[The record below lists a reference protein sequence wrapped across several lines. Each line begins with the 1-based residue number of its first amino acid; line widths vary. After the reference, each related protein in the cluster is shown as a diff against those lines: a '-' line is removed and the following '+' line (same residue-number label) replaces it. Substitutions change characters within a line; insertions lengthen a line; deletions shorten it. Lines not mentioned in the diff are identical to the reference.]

1 MKLAEIN
8 PYIRFA
14 SLLRYTARSQRVRVT
29 DCRLFYI
36 TEGSGR
42 IFLNGESYPLEECS
56 LVYCAAGSTYSIESE
71 ESFSL
76 LCLNYDLSLNH
87 SHQEA
92 SFAPCADPEQW
103 SSMAVFSDPVSDSA
117 FLSSH
122 LYVEDGSQFQRKIEG
137 IVEHFSENAPFS
149 RELCS
154 AELKQVLVGL
164 HRLEST
170 RLPPK
175 VSLVMEY
182 IRQHYREELTNERLA
197 GLVGYHAYHLTRIFT
212 AATGTTLHGY
222 VLRQRLN
229 RACYLLL
236 NTDMDLKELPEQ
248 TGFRSYPH
256 FSSYFKR
263 VYGVSPVEYRKQF
276 RTTV

>member
-1 MKLAEIN
+1 MKLAQIN

-14 SLLRYTARSQRVRVT
+14 SLLRYAAKSQTVRVT
-29 DCRLFYI
+29 DCRLIYI

-42 IFLNGESYPLEECS
+42 IILNGESYALEECS
-56 LVYCAAGSTYSIESE
+56 LVYCAAGSTYSIESNG
-71 ESFSL
+71 SFSL

-87 SHQEA
+87 SNQENA
-92 SFAPCADPEQW
+92 FPPCADPDQW
-103 SSMAVFSDPVSDSA
+103 GAMPIFSDPVSDSA
-117 FLSSH
+117 FLNSH
-122 LYVEDGSQFQRKIEG
+122 LYVEDGSSFQRKIES
-137 IVEHFSENAPFS
+137 IVEHFSESAPFS

-164 HRLEST
+164 HRLQSAQ
-170 RLPPK
+170 LPPK
-175 VSLVMEY
+175 IALVMEY
-182 IRQHYREELTNERLA
+182 IRRHYREELTNERLA
-197 GLVGYHAYHLTRIFT
+197 DLVGYHAYHLNRLFA

-236 NTDMDLKELPEQ
+236 NTDLDLKELPEQ

-263 VYGVSPVEYRKQF
+263 VYGVSPVEYRRQF
-276 RTTV
+276 RSTV

>member
-14 SLLRYTARSQRVRVT
+14 SLLRYSAKSRTVRVT

-42 IFLNGESYPLEECS
+42 ILLDGESYALEECS
-56 LVYCAAGSTYSIESE
+56 LVYCCAGTTYRIECT
-71 ESFSL
+71 ESVSL
-76 LCLNYDLSLNH
+76 LCLDYDLSLNH
-87 SHQEA
+87 SHLESPFPPCSDPNQWDTMPV
-92 SFAPCADPEQW
+92 FA
-103 SSMAVFSDPVSDSA
+103 DPVSDSP
-117 FLSSH
+117 FLNGH
-122 LYVEDGSQFQRKIEG
+122 LHVADGSSLQRKLEG

-149 RELCS
+149 RELCG
-154 AELKQVLVGL
+154 AELKQVLISL
-164 HRLEST
+164 HRLQSAQ
-170 RLPPK
+170 LPPK
-175 VSLVMEY
+175 ISLVMEY
-182 IRQHYREELTNERLA
+182 IRQHYREDLTNERLA
-197 GLVGYHAYHLTRIFT
+197 DLVGYHAYHLNRIFA

-236 NTDMDLKELPEQ
+236 NTDLDLKEIPEQ

-263 VYGVSPVEYRKQF
+263 VYGISPVEYRRQF
-276 RTTV
+276 RSSV